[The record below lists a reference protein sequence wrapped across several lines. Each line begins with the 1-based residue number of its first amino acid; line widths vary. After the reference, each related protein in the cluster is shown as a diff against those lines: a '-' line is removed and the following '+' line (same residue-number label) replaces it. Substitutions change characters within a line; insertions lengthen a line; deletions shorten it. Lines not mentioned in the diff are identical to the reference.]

1 MTMKTTMY
9 IDVETLKHNAQ
20 NLQKQINDIIDFVD
34 NPQNINT
41 QKLSMVQVNNQ
52 IIGMQTALAN
62 IFRRQI
68 G

>member
-1 MTMKTTMY
+1 MKTTMY